1 MPARHPIILSGI
13 GPLGLMN
20 KAAQAMIDAS
30 ADAVSKAQD
39 DAQAQDL
46 KEQFERQQLEERAK
60 RENMPMVYVL
70 KEQYRQLDPAMV
82 REKEEKYHCVLI
94 PAEEYEMQR
103 MKEDAV
109 EYTMP
114 PKLPDIKVLQPAVYD
129 LPHVKGGRYHEPPC
143 DLKKKKKAKRRQQKQ
158 ARRRNK

>member
-20 KAAQAMIDAS
+20 EAAQAMIDAS
-30 ADAVSKAQD
+30 VDAVSKAQD

-82 REKEEKYHCVLI
+82 REKEEKLHCVLI
-94 PAEEYEMQR
+94 PAEEYEIQR

-114 PKLPDIKVLQPAVYD
+114 PKLPDIKVLQPAMYD

>member
-1 MPARHPIILSGI
+1 MPARHPVILSGI

-20 KAAQAMIDAS
+20 EAAQAMIDAS
-30 ADAVSKAQD
+30 VDAVSKVQD
-39 DAQAQDL
+39 DAHAQDL

>member
-1 MPARHPIILSGI
+1 MRVRYPILGVLDR
-13 GPLGLMN
+13 LGLGE
-20 KAAQAMIDAS
+20 AAARMIDAS
-30 ADAVSKAQD
+30 VDTIVKEQGE
-39 DAQAQDL
+39 AQAQEL

-60 RENMPMVYVL
+60 RENMPIVYVL
-70 KEQYRQLDPAMV
+70 KEQHRQLDPAMI
-82 REKEEKYHCVLI
+82 REQEEKHHCILI
-94 PAEEYEMQR
+94 PAEEHEIQR

-109 EYTMP
+109 PYTMP

-129 LPHVKGGRYHEPPC
+129 LPHVKGGRYHEPPR

>member
-1 MPARHPIILSGI
+1 MPVRHPIILSGQGTTSMQYYRWNI
-13 GPLGLMN
+13 RF
-20 KAAQAMIDAS
+20 
-30 ADAVSKAQD
+30 KAQN

-70 KEQYRQLDPAMV
+70 KEQYRKLDPAMV
-82 REKEEKYHCVLI
+82 REKEEKLHCVLI
-94 PAEEYEMQR
+94 PAEEYEIQR

-143 DLKKKKKAKRRQQKQ
+143 DLKKKKKAKRHQQKQ